1 MPIRYL
7 ARLLSEES
15 KKSEHFEALD
25 NKKYELSAEDCVIAD
40 QSKVL
45 GLGGIIG
52 GVSTGTE
59 MSTTDIVLEAA
70 SFDPVTIAKSSKRLG
85 LLTDAK
91 YRFERGVDP
100 MSIEEG
106 LVKASKLIQG
116 NLWWKN

>member
-1 MPIRYL
+1 MNQNSL
-7 ARLLSEES
+7 
-15 KKSEHFEALD
+15 
-25 NKKYELSAEDCVIAD
+25 VIAD

-52 GVSTGTE
+52 GDSTGTE

-70 SFDPVTIAKSSKRLG
+70 SFDPVTIAKSSKKLG

-106 LVKASKLIQG
+106 LSKLQS
-116 NLWWKN
+116 